1 MALTRTH
8 DPRSRYIAFAVVVA
22 LHLLLL
28 QIAQRISGVALR
40 LEDEAD
46 DALVWLRLDP
56 PPRPVERRPTDE
68 PRREP
73 QVDVRAPAPTP
84 ETPQPTQAPT
94 TALPPRQID
103 WRANAARSA
112 QLAVEAAGQ
121 ERYRSFGPRKA
132 PPPGEPQ
139 SPAVFAEPPKHKYG
153 DIDEVGGDPVV
164 WMNDNCYTELDK
176 RVQTARDWVAANPGQ
191 FSSSQIRCVGGA
203 GSAAADGKL
212 FEHIK
217 KREEPPVPKAGTE
230 MNELPERKEEPH
242 DQETTKKH

>member
-1 MALTRTH
+1 MASLRAN
-8 DPRSRYIAFAVVVA
+8 DPRSRYIALAAVVA

-28 QIAQRISGVALR
+28 QIAHRISGLTLR
-40 LEDEAD
+40 LQNEAD
-46 DALVWLRLDP
+46 DALVWLRLD
-56 PPRPVERRPTDE
+56 RLRE

-73 QVDVRAPAPTP
+73 RPVEEPRIEPQADVRVRTPAP
-84 ETPQPTQAPT
+84 EAPQPTQAPT
-94 TALPPRQID
+94 TPLPPRQID
-103 WRANAARSA
+103 WKSNAARSA

-121 ERYRSFGPRKA
+121 EGYRSFGPRKA

-139 SPAVFAEPPKHKYG
+139 SPSAFAEPPKHKYG
-153 DIDEVGGDPVV
+153 DIDEVGGDPVI

-191 FSSSQIRCVGGA
+191 FAPPQIRCVGGI

-230 MNELPERKEEPH
+230 MNELPERKEQPRP
-242 DQETTKKH
+242 